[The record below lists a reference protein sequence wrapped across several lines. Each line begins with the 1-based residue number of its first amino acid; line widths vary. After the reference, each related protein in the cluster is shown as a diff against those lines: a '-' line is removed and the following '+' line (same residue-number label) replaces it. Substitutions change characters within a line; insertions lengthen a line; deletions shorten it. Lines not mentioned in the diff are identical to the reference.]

1 MKDEPEA
8 SILLAC
14 MMEFAEIDSL
24 DDPRLALYRNLKDG
38 ELAAQGDRFVVEGHF
53 VVQRVLV
60 SDFPVDTVMIARRKL
75 EEMRPFLRPRPDV
88 PVYLVPDSM
97 VNKIVGFQ
105 FHTGVMAIARR
116 KPSITIEQLMSRCGQ
131 RCTLMV
137 LPETSSLQNMGG
149 LIRVAAAFGVS
160 GVIVGPESVDPFY
173 RLPIRV
179 SMGTCFRLP
188 ILRSVDLQGD
198 MEQLRTRWGVELAA
212 TVLDADSQPLQNC
225 TRGERLALLF
235 GGEGYGLHRQWV
247 QRCDRKITI
256 PMQLGTDSL
265 NVTVSAAVF
274 LYHFTS
280 GAIAGKG

>member
-1 MKDEPEA
+1 MKAEA
-8 SILLAC
+8 KAPILLAG
-14 MMEFAEIDSL
+14 MSEFAEIDSL

-38 ELAAQGDRFVVEGHF
+38 ELAAQGDRFIVEGHF

-60 SDFPVDTVMIARRKL
+60 SDFPVETVMIARRKL
-75 EEMRPFLRPRPDV
+75 EEMRPFLRPDV

-97 VNKIVGFQ
+97 VNRIVGFQ

-116 KPSITIEQLMSRCGQ
+116 KPSISVEQLMGQ
-131 RCTLMV
+131 GASRCTLMV

-188 ILRSVDLQGD
+188 ILRSLDLQGD
-198 MEQLRTRWGVELAA
+198 LEQLRTRWGVELAA
-212 TVLDADSQPLQNC
+212 TVLDADAQPLQNC

-247 QRCDRKITI
+247 ERCDRKITI

-280 GAIAGKG
+280 SAMAGKE

>member
-1 MKDEPEA
+1 MD
-8 SILLAC
+8 
-14 MMEFAEIDSL
+14 FVEIDSL

-38 ELAAQGDRFVVEGHF
+38 ELAAQGDRFIVEGHF

-60 SDFPVDTVMIARRKL
+60 SDFSVDSVMVARRKL
-75 EEMRPFLRPRPDV
+75 EEMRAFLRPGV
-88 PVYLVPDSM
+88 PVYLVPDAM

-116 KPSITIEQLMSRCGQ
+116 KPSITVEQLMGGCSGA
-131 RCTLMV
+131 CTLMV

-149 LIRVAAAFGVS
+149 LVRVAAAFGVS

-188 ILRSVDLQGD
+188 ILRSADLRAD
-198 MEQLRTRWGVELAA
+198 LEQLRERWGVELAA
-212 TVLDADSQPLQNC
+212 TVLDADAEPLQRC
-225 TRGERLALLF
+225 ARGERLALLF
-235 GGEGYGLHRQWV
+235 GGEGYGLGRQWV
-247 QRCDRKITI
+247 ERCGRKITI

-265 NVTVSAAVF
+265 NVTVSAGVF

-280 GAIAGKG
+280 DERRH